1 MKKSLFPILI
11 AGSLITLSAAAVLA
25 FEPFSNF
32 SGKSTPLAATGTVQA
47 VFTPGD
53 DAGKLIVDAINGARR
68 QVLVQAFSFT
78 HRNIAEALIAAKRR
92 GVEVILVADREQTR
106 SVPTSVVAAIA
117 AGGVPVFIDAEHT
130 SAHNKVMVI
139 DAGTPEATL
148 ITGSFNFTQAAQ
160 YKNAE
165 NVLVLRSNAALTD
178 LYLKNWQRHRE
189 HSQPYR

>member
-1 MKKSLFPILI
+1 MKKPSRSIVI
-11 AGSLITLSAAAVLA
+11 AGFFAALFAASVLA

-32 SGKSTPLAATGTVQA
+32 SGKTAPIAATGTVQA

-53 DAGKLIVDAINGARR
+53 DAGKLIVDAINSARR

-78 HRNIAEALIAAKRR
+78 HRKIAEALIAAKRR
-92 GVEVILVADREQTR
+92 GVEVIVVADREQTR
-106 SVPTSVVAAIA
+106 NIPTSVIAAIA
-117 AGGVPVFIDAEHT
+117 AGGVPVFIDSEH
-130 SAHNKVMVI
+130 SAHNKVMII

-165 NVLVLRSNAALTD
+165 NVLVLRGNAALTD

>member
-1 MKKSLFPILI
+1 MQPSRSTLI
-11 AGSLITLSAAAVLA
+11 AGSLIVLFAASVLA
-25 FEPFSNF
+25 FEPFSSF
-32 SGKSTPLAATGTVQA
+32 GSKTAPLAATGTVQVA
-47 VFTPGD
+47 FTPGD
-53 DAGKLIVDAINGARR
+53 DAGKLIVDAINSARR

-78 HRNIAEALIAAKRR
+78 HRKIAEALIAAKRR
-92 GVEVILVADREQTR
+92 GVEVNVVADREQTR
-106 SVPTSVVAAIA
+106 NIPTSVIAAIA
-117 AGGVPVFIDAEHT
+117 AGGVPVFIDSEH
-130 SAHNKVMVI
+130 SAHNKVMII

-165 NVLVLRSNAALTD
+165 NVLVLRGNAALTD

>member
-1 MKKSLFPILI
+1 MQASRSTLI
-11 AGSLITLSAAAVLA
+11 AGSLIALFAASVLA

-32 SGKSTPLAATGTVQA
+32 SGKSIPLAATGTVQA

-53 DAGKLIVDAINGARR
+53 DAGNLIVDTINGARR

-78 HRNIAEALIAAKRR
+78 HRKIAEALIAAKRR
-92 GVEVILVADREQTR
+92 GVEVNVVADREQTR

-117 AGGVPVFIDAEHT
+117 AGGVPVFIDSEHT

-165 NVLVLRSNAALTD
+165 NVLVLRGNAALTD